1 MPTYGQTYQLSCC
14 LPPRSTTHMI
24 DPSGENSPFAKNHG
38 IDYLFRKNL
47 HSMDGIQ
54 GKIKTIYEDFHV
66 HEITKHNIILHLEQL
81 IHREKINQII
91 LQNEE
96 DEREKL
102 ITSISQTELHIRELA
117 KYVNKHNVKTFRRF
131 LTLLQDIYQLKVKS
145 EAGEL
150 PRDDVKKVSTPYCLF
165 VHLDEMPSQEE
176 SHVDENGGAIPGE
189 EPPCSDGLPPEE
201 PSDGNKAARRNIHN
215 VIKQYYPFLL
225 TETKSVPQ
233 GQSVLSH
240 GNILQGNANCEN
252 NSAEFVS
259 EKGASTHIGEE
270 KAATHISA
278 IQIYPSLN
286 CLKTILPQD
295 IFNKLKGNAKKSRFS
310 QNDELENIIC
320 QKLDQMEEK
329 KKITKLPEQGRQFY
343 REEFAP
349 EDSDTATGF
358 FENKKRKIECG
369 TLSQSFDDDCPGGGN
384 KKGRGEKE
392 VEAAGEAEGG
402 ATTANLRENP
412 PRDDARD
419 KAKGGDPPKETTP
432 TWEEEG
438 VPPTGVSKNV
448 NAGHTD
454 CNQLSHEELSENVAE
469 GNFLHK
475 LNDHRKKKSEQKKG
489 KKYLHFN
496 LYKENKDICE
506 VLHKI
511 KINLKKKNGDI
522 SYCGIK
528 DKRGITVQRF
538 CIHKARKVD
547 LFRLI
552 MGGDCDGRDR
562 GRSGHRS
569 DGRSGHRNDGRGR
582 ATPWCNNVYVSNLS
596 YAKRKLSLGD
606 LKGNFFK
613 VLIRGVEDSSE
624 EKFCVLTDNFR
635 KAGFVNYF
643 GHQRFGSKQIK
654 NYEIGICILKKNY
667 KQALFHVVEN
677 AGLDSSKKAR
687 LVEYLNEVEG
697 GRLVVDEGGAT
708 HQVEDKRGA
717 ANRVVDNGGATH
729 QVVNKAEAVVPATPN
744 DESHAWKDEKD
755 GQAEGSQNDLQQKG
769 GPTAHL
775 QNDLQQEG
783 GPTAHLQNDAHQKG
797 DPTAHLQ
804 NDAHQKGDPTAHL
817 QNDAHQKGGPT
828 AHLQNGAL
836 PPQNSAKQP
845 FFKKKKE
852 KKTNATPRSNA
863 KEEQNKLPKDISEI
877 LNSIS
882 SHSHV
887 EKTILCSLKNDK
899 NFKNA
904 FMNLPKDIFSLFIH
918 SAQSLIF
925 NILADIRM
933 KKYGFSVV
941 VGDLI
946 ESTRNNDEVPTSDSS
961 TEHHSDESEGDEPP
975 YETNVIIVTHENISS
990 YNIYDV
996 VLPLPGDK
1004 NFLFPPNLIDQYKSV
1019 LSSLHLSLDDFRS
1032 EKNFFSAP
1040 GGYRKVVVKP
1050 RDVKSLFIKSGAAG
1064 EGRIPFIRSDLSRLM
1079 EGEGRGANSA
1089 ARSEGPKGDAAN
1101 LAAKS
1106 EGPKGDAANLAEEIQ
1121 RHITFV
1127 RSDAYHEYLV
1137 KEVPNYRTTA
1147 SVLLTCSLPKSSYI
1161 TVALLEVLNG

>member
-81 IHREKINQII
+81 IHREKINQMI

-569 DGRSGHRNDGRGR
+569 DGRSGHRSDGRSGHRNDGRGR

-744 DESHAWKDEKD
+744 DD
-755 GQAEGSQNDLQQKG
+755 
-769 GPTAHL
+769 
-775 QNDLQQEG
+775 
-783 GPTAHLQNDAHQKG
+783 
-797 DPTAHLQ
+797 
-804 NDAHQKGDPTAHL
+804 
-817 QNDAHQKGGPT
+817 
-828 AHLQNGAL
+828 
-836 PPQNSAKQP
+836 
-845 FFKKKKE
+845 
-852 KKTNATPRSNA
+852 NA

-1004 NFLFPPNLIDQYKSV
+1004 HFLFPPNLIDEYKSV

-1089 ARSEGPKGDAAN
+1089 ARSEGPNGDASN